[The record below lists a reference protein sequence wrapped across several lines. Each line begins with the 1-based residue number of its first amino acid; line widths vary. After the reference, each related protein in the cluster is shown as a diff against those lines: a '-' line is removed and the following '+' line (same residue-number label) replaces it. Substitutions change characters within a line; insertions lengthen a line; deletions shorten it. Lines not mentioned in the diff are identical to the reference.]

1 MTDIIII
8 GSGPGG
14 YKAAGYAARHG
25 KTVTV
30 IERADAGGTCLNCGC
45 IPTKTLCRHADVL
58 STLADAAA
66 YGIDT
71 LSFSFDYA
79 KVKARKDAV
88 VAQLRSAVE
97 SLMAQPGITF
107 VRGEASF
114 VDAHTVRVGEDTY
127 TAQNIIIATGSGPR
141 LIPVPGIDLPGVV
154 TSTELLD
161 ISQPPRRLC
170 IIGAGVI
177 GMEFASCF
185 SRFGTE
191 VTVVEFLKECLP
203 VLDSDIAK
211 RLRKQVKAE
220 FFMQSAVK
228 AIEQNADG
236 SLKVVFSKKNKDQH
250 VDADMVLVATGRVPN
265 TDGLNLEAL
274 GIECGKAGITVDDN
288 MQTTVPGIYA
298 IGDVNGRCM
307 LAHAATMQGF
317 RAVNHILGLT
327 DDIRFDIMPS
337 AVFTLPEAGSVGV
350 SEDWCREN
358 GVQYVCRKAFYR
370 ANGKALAM
378 NETEGLLK
386 LLCDADTGRIIGC
399 HVFGAHAADL
409 VQEVSALMCKDTT
422 IAQLHDM
429 IHIHPTLSEVLYA
442 AAE

>member
-30 IERADAGGTCLNCGC
+30 IERGDAGGTCLNCGC

-114 VDAHTVRVGEDTY
+114 VDAHTVRVGDDTY
-127 TAQNIIIATGSGPR
+127 TAQNIIIATGSYPR

-220 FFMQSAVK
+220 FFM
-228 AIEQNADG
+228 
-236 SLKVVFSKKNKDQH
+236 
-250 VDADMVLVATGRVPN
+250 
-265 TDGLNLEAL
+265 
-274 GIECGKAGITVDDN
+274 
-288 MQTTVPGIYA
+288 
-298 IGDVNGRCM
+298 
-307 LAHAATMQGF
+307 
-317 RAVNHILGLT
+317 
-327 DDIRFDIMPS
+327 
-337 AVFTLPEAGSVGV
+337 
-350 SEDWCREN
+350 
-358 GVQYVCRKAFYR
+358 
-370 ANGKALAM
+370 
-378 NETEGLLK
+378 
-386 LLCDADTGRIIGC
+386 
-399 HVFGAHAADL
+399 
-409 VQEVSALMCKDTT
+409 
-422 IAQLHDM
+422 
-429 IHIHPTLSEVLYA
+429 
-442 AAE
+442 

>member
-14 YKAAGYAARHG
+14 YKAAEYAARHG

-30 IERADAGGTCLNCGC
+30 IERDNAGGTCLNCGC

-58 STLADAAA
+58 ATLADAAA
-66 YGIDT
+66 YGIDGV
-71 LSFSFDYA
+71 SFSFDYA

-88 VAQLRSAVE
+88 VQQLRAGVE
-97 SLMAQPGITF
+97 GIMAQPGISF

-114 VDAHTVRVGEDTY
+114 VDAHTVRVADETY
-127 TAQNIIIATGSGPR
+127 TAQNIIIATGSSPKR
-141 LIPVPGIDLPGVV
+141 IPVPGIDLPGVV

-161 ISQPPRRLC
+161 ISQPPHRLC

-185 SRFGTE
+185 TRFGTE

-211 RLRKQVKAE
+211 RLRKQIKAE
-220 FFMQSAVK
+220 FCMQSAVQ

-236 SLKVVFSKKNKDQH
+236 SLKVSFSKKNKEQS
-250 VDADMVLVATGRVPN
+250 VDADMVLVATGRTPN
-265 TDGLNLEAL
+265 TAALNLEAA
-274 GIECGKAGITVDDN
+274 GIEYGKAGIAVDDN

-317 RAVNHILGLT
+317 RAVNHILGLA
-327 DDIRFDIMPS
+327 DGIRLDIMPS
-337 AVFTLPEAGSVGV
+337 AVFTMPEAASVGA
-350 SEDWCREN
+350 SEDWCKEN

-370 ANGKALAM
+370 SNGKALAM

-386 LLCDADTGRIIGC
+386 LICDAETQRIIGC

-409 VQEVSALMCKDTT
+409 AQEVSVLMCKDTT
-422 IAQLHDM
+422 LPQLRDM
-429 IHIHPTLSEVLYA
+429 IHIHPSLSEVLYA